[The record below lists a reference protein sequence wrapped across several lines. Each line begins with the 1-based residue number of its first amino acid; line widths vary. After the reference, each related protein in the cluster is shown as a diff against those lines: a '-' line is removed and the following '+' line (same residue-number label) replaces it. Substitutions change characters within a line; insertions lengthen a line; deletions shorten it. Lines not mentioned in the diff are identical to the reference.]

1 MALYLCCD
9 LKHWQFMKSNLSETE
24 KIFEFMKGYLAE
36 TEKKSK
42 LMKDFVLVDLCK
54 IEKKIIFYENLFPFA
69 IRCAII

>member
-1 MALYLCCD
+1 
-9 LKHWQFMKSNLSETE
+9 MKSNLSETE

-54 IEKKIIFYENLFPFA
+54 IEKKILKSN
-69 IRCAII
+69 

>member
-1 MALYLCCD
+1 MALFLCCD
-9 LKHWQFMKSNLSETE
+9 LKHWQFMKSN
-24 KIFEFMKGYLAE
+24 LAE

>member
-1 MALYLCCD
+1 
-9 LKHWQFMKSNLSETE
+9 MKSNLSETE

-54 IEKKIIFYENLFPFA
+54 IEKKIIFYENIFLFT
-69 IRCAII
+69 IRCVII